1 MLARV
6 VLRFRWVFL
15 GLLVLSSAW
24 MAWQARDVPLSYKPA
39 RILPASDSA
48 WLDYEKLRKT
58 FGEDAGVVVL
68 GARLPQFFERDFFL
82 RFLYFCDTLEK
93 TPGVSRVMA
102 LPRALVPVRNDSL
115 RKFEVKPLMEHI
127 PEDDREMAILKK
139 RFKDAVLYDGLLW
152 NAEENLYLI
161 LIQIDKK
168 ILHTAARIA
177 SVKELARRV
186 EQFEKNTGTDWHLSG
201 MPYIRTVN
209 VMKARREINLFIVL
223 AAGVTLLVLV
233 ILFRSPAEV
242 IIPLINVGLGVV
254 WSRGFM
260 HLLGYEIT
268 LLTGLLPPLLIVIGV
283 PNAVYFIT
291 KYHIECGRVSDKF
304 IALEKVINRTGSAIF
319 LTNLT
324 TAIGFLSFTVTGSAS
339 LVEFGVLAS
348 LSVAFLFVLTLLFIP
363 VAFSLLP
370 KPAGRSTAHLEKRLS
385 VNTVRNLILISQ
397 YRRGWVYGLTAL
409 ALGLSVLGIT
419 RMRVE
424 GTVTDDL
431 PRHDP
436 VIADL
441 RFFERYMGGVM
452 PLEILIETQQ
462 ENGFWKSP
470 KLWKKMESLQAYLR
484 ELGMTSRAYSLVDL
498 IKFANQAFYNG
509 DPNYYQLPNQFDRAF
524 LIDYLK
530 PGNSRDSLMRNF
542 VDSTGR
548 LARVS
553 VQMEDLK
560 AEDILNLKARIE
572 TYLREEFPPDT
583 YTTAVTGGSV
593 IFAKGTGY
601 LIRNLVYSMGLA
613 VVVIALLMALLFRQI
628 KMVLISLAPNVLPL
642 LFTAGVMGVAG
653 IPLKPSTM
661 LVFGIAFGIAVDD
674 TIHFLTKYRL
684 EMALHSQNTRSAVV
698 VALRETG
705 LSMAYTSI
713 ILFFGFSVFIGSD
726 FGGTKALGM
735 LVSFTLL
742 SAMFTNLFLLPAL
755 LMSAQL
761 LKASRQQKKRK
772 KKWRHRPGNLPSTEG
787 PSA

>member
-1 MLARV
+1 
-6 VLRFRWVFL
+6 
-15 GLLVLSSAW
+15 
-24 MAWQARDVPLSYKPA
+24 MAWQGREVPLSYKPA
-39 RILPASDSA
+39 QILPASDSA
-48 WLDYEKLRKT
+48 WLDYQKLKNT

-68 GARLPQFFERDFFL
+68 GARLPQFFQHDFFL
-82 RFLYFCDTLEK
+82 KFLRFCDTLQH
-93 TPGVSRVMA
+93 TPSVSRVMA
-102 LPRALVPVRNDSL
+102 LPRAVIPVRNDSL
-115 RKFEVKPLMEHI
+115 QKFEVRPLMERI
-127 PEDDREMAILKK
+127 PENQEEMEALRQ
-139 RFKDAVLYDGLLW
+139 RFTGAVLYDGLLW
-152 NAEENLYLI
+152 NPGENLFLI
-161 LIQIDKK
+161 LVQIDRK
-168 ILHTAARIA
+168 ILHTVARIA
-177 SVKELARRV
+177 TVKELAARV
-186 EQFEKNTGTDWHLSG
+186 HRFEMGTDTRWHLSG

-209 VMKARREINLFIVL
+209 VMKARREINIFIIL
-223 AAGVTLLVLV
+223 AALVTLLVLV

-242 IIPLINVGLGVV
+242 IIPLVNVGLGVL

-291 KYHIECGRVSDKF
+291 KYHIECGRISDKF
-304 IALEKVINRTGSAIF
+304 TALQKVMTRTGSAIF

-324 TAIGFLSFTVTGSAS
+324 TAIGFLSFTVTGSAT
-339 LVEFGVLAS
+339 LVEFGILAS
-348 LSVAFLFVLTLLFIP
+348 ISVALLFVLTLLFIP
-363 VAFSLLP
+363 VAFSFLP
-370 KPAGRSTAHLEKRLS
+370 KPDGRSTAHLEKRLS
-385 VNTVRNLILISQ
+385 LATVRNLILISQ
-397 YRRGWVYGLTAL
+397 YRRGWVYGLTIL
-409 ALGLSVLGIT
+409 ALGLSVLGIS

-436 VIADL
+436 VISDL

-452 PLEILIETQQ
+452 PLEILIETRQ

-470 KLWKKMESLQAYLR
+470 KLWKKMEALQAYLR

-509 DPNYYQLPNQFDRAF
+509 DPSYYQLPNQFDRAF

-530 PGNSRDSLMRNF
+530 PGNNRDSLMRNF

-560 AEDILNLKARIE
+560 AEDILNLKTRIE
-572 TYLREEFPPDT
+572 TYLKEEFPSDT

-601 LIRNLVYSMGLA
+601 LIRNLVFSMALA
-613 VVVIALLMALLFRQI
+613 VVVIALLMALLFRQV

-642 LFTAGVMGVAG
+642 LFTAGLMGVAG

-674 TIHFLTKYRL
+674 TIHFLTKYRQ
-684 EMALHSQNTRSAVV
+684 EMALHRQNTRSAVV

-761 LKASRQQKKRK
+761 LKAAREVKKRK
-772 KKWRHRPGNLPSTEG
+772 KKLRRRPGSPPSPES
-787 PSA
+787 PPA

>member
-1 MLARV
+1 
-6 VLRFRWVFL
+6 
-15 GLLVLSSAW
+15 
-24 MAWQARDVPLSYKPA
+24 MAWLARDVPLSYKPA
-39 RILPASDSA
+39 QILPASDSA
-48 WLDYEKLRKT
+48 WQDYQKLKNT
-58 FGEDAGVVVL
+58 FGEDAGVLVL
-68 GARLPQFFERDFFL
+68 GARLPQFFERAFFIKFL
-82 RFLYFCDTLEK
+82 RFCDTLEA

-102 LPRALVPVRNDSL
+102 LPRAVIPMRNDSL
-115 RKFEVKPLMEHI
+115 RKFEVKPLMERV
-127 PEDDREMAILKK
+127 PADNQEMASLRQ
-139 RFKDAVLYDGLLW
+139 RFKAAVLYDGLLW
-152 NAEENLYLI
+152 KAEENLYLV
-161 LIQIDKK
+161 LVQIDRT
-168 ILHTAARIA
+168 ILNTAARIA
-177 SVKELARRV
+177 TVKELARRV
-186 EQFEKNTGTDWHLSG
+186 EWFERETGTDWHLSG

-242 IIPLINVGLGVV
+242 VIPLINVGLGVI

-291 KYHIECGRVSDKF
+291 KYHIESGRAPDKF
-304 IALEKVINRTGSAIF
+304 VALNKVINRTGSAIF

-339 LVEFGVLAS
+339 LVEFGVLAA

-363 VAFSLLP
+363 VAFSFLP

-385 VNTVRNLILISQ
+385 VATVRNLILISQ
-397 YRRGWVYGLTAL
+397 YRRGWVYGLTILAL
-409 ALGLSVLGIT
+409 ALSVVGIT
-419 RMRVE
+419 RMHVE

-470 KLWKKMESLQAYLR
+470 KLWKKIEALQAYLR

-509 DPNYYQLPNQFDRAF
+509 DPSYYQLPNQFDRAF

-553 VQMEDLK
+553 VQIEDLK
-560 AEDILNLKARIE
+560 AEDILSIKTRIE
-572 TYLREEFPPDT
+572 AHLNEEFPSDT
-583 YTTAVTGGSV
+583 YITAVTGGSV
-593 IFAKGTGY
+593 IFAKGTRY
-601 LIRNLVYSMGLA
+601 LIRNLVYSMALA

-628 KMVLISLAPNVLPL
+628 KMVFISLAPNVLPL
-642 LFTAGVMGVAG
+642 FFTAGLMGVAG

-674 TIHFLTKYRL
+674 TIHFLTKYRQ

-713 ILFFGFSVFIGSD
+713 ILFFGFSVFIGSE

-742 SAMFTNLFLLPAL
+742 SAMFTNLFLLPAM
-755 LMSAQL
+755 LMSTQL
-761 LKASRQQKKRK
+761 LKVSRQAKKRK
-772 KKWRHRPGNLPSTEG
+772 KKLRRRPETPPSPEG
-787 PSA
+787 PPA